1 MMKKIIFFAAFLA
14 FANSNMTAQATAKP
28 APQTTAKPA
37 PQTQKISTTYD
48 AMLRRRLSFTVPL
61 INCEQLATVQK
72 TESILLLDAREPS
85 EFLVSHIAG
94 ARHVGYNFFELKNLP
109 AVPKNTPIVVYCTV
123 GYRSEKIG
131 EKLITAG
138 FTNVKNLYGSIFEW
152 VNEGYP
158 IVDNKE
164 KPTDRVH
171 AYSRAWSVWL
181 QKGKKV
187 Y

>member
-1 MMKKIIFFAAFLA
+1 MKKIILFAAFLA
-14 FANSNMTAQATAKP
+14 CANSNTLA
-28 APQTTAKPA
+28 QTTAKTA
-37 PQTQKISTTYD
+37 PQTPKISTAYD
-48 AMLRRRLSFTVPL
+48 VMLRRLLSFTVPTV
-61 INCEQLATVQK
+61 NCEQLATLQK

-94 ARHVGYNFFELKNLP
+94 ARHVGYNFFDVKNLP
-109 AVPKNTPIVVYCTV
+109 AVSKNTPIVLYCSI

-131 EKLITAG
+131 EKLIAAG

-158 IVDNKE
+158 IVDNNQ

-171 AYSRAWSVWL
+171 AYSRTWAVWL
-181 QKGKKV
+181 RKGKKV